1 MAEQQAEVFADVSE
15 LGTVAEKIEQQE
27 SAVKEEPK
35 VEAKPKSI
43 VEDIF
48 PPELLDEFK
57 GKSPEELARITL
69 HARREM
75 GKQANELGE
84 VRRLADELI
93 KSTLTKPKEQEVS
106 NEIDLFENPQ
116 EYVRRAVESSPTV
129 KKAADYAAQAQQ
141 ELAKQRLVQLHPDVN
156 QVVSEQGF
164 QEWIGKSPV
173 RQQLFKQAN
182 EFDVDAANEL
192 LSTYKELR
200 GARQTAISET
210 EKAARDK
217 AMTAA
222 SVDTGGSGEKSKKV
236 FRRSDL
242 MKLMIKDRRKYESMQ
257 NEIAQAY
264 LEGRVK

>member
-1 MAEQQAEVFADVSE
+1 MDEVQKVANTEVSE
-15 LGTVAEKIEQQE
+15 LDTVSEQIKEQEGAAKAEP
-27 SAVKEEPK
+27 V
-35 VEAKPKSI
+35 VENLI
-43 VEDIF
+43 
-48 PPELLDEFK
+48 PEK
-57 GKSPEELARITL
+57 YRGKSTKELVDELETANKN
-69 HARREM
+69 M
-75 GKQANELGE
+75 GRYSNELGE
-84 VRRLADELI
+84 VRKLADELI
-93 KSTLTKPKEQEVS
+93 KSQLHKPKEQEVS

-116 EYVRRAVESSPTV
+116 EYVRRAVEASPTV
-129 KKAADYAAQAQQ
+129 KKAADYAVQAQQ

-156 QVVSEQGF
+156 QVVSDSNF
-164 QEWIGKSPV
+164 QEWVGKSPV

-200 GARQTAISET
+200 TARQTAITDT

-236 FRRSDL
+236 FRRTDL
-242 MKLMIKDRRKYESMQ
+242 MKLMVSDRRKYESMQ

-264 LEGRVK
+264 LEGRVR